1 MTRRMLRPPEVDG
14 AAMDSDPRRGSD
26 PSPTHRHLQS
36 AAMASLVLGP
46 LLRYVGRTQATVWV
60 EVDAS
65 CEVDVLGH
73 TAPTFEVRGHHYAV
87 VALTGLPEGAVLEY
101 TVRLDGDEVWPLPG
115 DGRPRSTIHTR
126 EGEDR
131 ARLVFGSCRVG
142 APQREP
148 YTLPPTEHEDGFG
161 IDALWAYAK
170 RLQAGIEPWPD

>member
-1 MTRRMLRPPEVDG
+1 
-14 AAMDSDPRRGSD
+14 
-26 PSPTHRHLQS
+26 
-36 AAMASLVLGP
+36 MASLVLGP

-60 EVDAS
+60 EVDES

-101 TVRLDGDEVWPLPG
+101 TVRLDGDEVWPLRG

-126 EGEDR
+126 EGEHR

-142 APQREP
+142 APQRG
-148 YTLPPTEHEDGFG
+148 PTRSRPASTTRDSAPTRSG
-161 IDALWAYAK
+161 
-170 RLQAGIEPWPD
+170 RTRAGSRKGSRSGPTASS